1 MDTKYKFDKESCL
14 VEAALEV
21 VHQMELGSVTKQLN
35 TVAKVAFSDKSFLPD
50 LGFPKRID
58 KGVFSEIPLA
68 VYVEKWAGKYVAAF
82 NNRPSVRA
90 GKESKTKPDTVVKEI
105 LGCILYQEEQ
115 STLDALER
123 GHSLI
128 MTVENLVGDL
138 LEEYLSVKLVDY
150 GWACCWGST
159 VISVDMC
166 KSDPMQLIQIK
177 TSDNSENSSSSKVRK
192 GTSIQK
198 WARRRSRKKDDFKW
212 PELESILNCGCSLSE
227 DDFRKFCKKVLT
239 QNPKCLHFDWTP
251 IKGQT
256 TIVNLA
262 LAPKKWA

>member
-1 MDTKYKFDKESCL
+1 MDTKYLFDKESCL
-14 VEAALEV
+14 VESALELL
-21 VHQMELGSVTKQLN
+21 HQMDLGSVTNQVH
-35 TVAKVAFSDKSFLPD
+35 TVAKVAFSDKSLLPD
-50 LGFPKRID
+50 LGFPKQIG
-58 KGVFSEIPLA
+58 KGLFTVIPLA
-68 VYVEKWAGKYVAAF
+68 LYVEKWAERYMGAF

-90 GKESKTKPDTVVKEI
+90 GKPSKTIPDTVVKEI
-105 LGCILYQEEQ
+105 LGYILSSEEK

-138 LEEYLSVKLVDY
+138 LEEYLSVKLADY

-166 KSDPMQLIQIK
+166 KCDPIQLIQIK

-198 WARRRSRKKDDFKW
+198 WARRKSSKKDVFMW
-212 PELESILNCGCSLSE
+212 ETLESMLNCGCSLSE
-227 DDFRKFCKKVLT
+227 DDFRKFCNGVLT
-239 QNPKCLHFDWTP
+239 QNPNCVHFEWTP
-251 IKGQT
+251 IIGRT
-256 TIVNLA
+256 TTVKL
-262 LAPKKWA
+262 KT